1 MEVVKIDEKI
11 QKKNSSSFG
20 CDGGLGFFVPG
31 VSSTA
36 EITKDVCVCRENITS
51 IIHLGARRP
60 EPFPHLTDYSVRRFH
75 VTLLSKSPFLY
86 SLQIKTLTDFIS
98 INLPTNKTY
107 HEHPFSNKDMYYR

>member
-75 VTLLSKSPFLY
+75 VTLLSKSPFLF
-86 SLQIKTLTDFIS
+86 TAD
-98 INLPTNKTY
+98 
-107 HEHPFSNKDMYYR
+107 SNPH